1 MPVLDTIK
9 QMFGAKDLGMKAR
22 NSFKLNK
29 TSKLKRVSSKRS
41 LGSKAVN
48 SLKLVKN
55 TLKKKRQLGG

>member
-9 QMFGAKDLGMKAR
+9 QMFFAKNLGTKAI
-22 NSFKLNK
+22 NSLKLRK
-29 TSKLKRVSSKRS
+29 TLKSKKGIS